1 MTLTP
6 HPTLQQSRS
15 DKGTM
20 NPPPETPAITATA
33 AIQSTRLALREA
45 GIDEAPLEA
54 EVLVRHVTGIDRAAL
69 YANPDRTI
77 TDAES
82 QRLAALLA
90 RRLQR
95 EPLPYIMGHWEF
107 YGLDYIVNKSVLI
120 PRPETETLVEEALIT
135 ALPMAQENQHITIV
149 DVGTGSGCVAISL
162 AKRLPHASVVAT
174 DVSADALAVARQNVE
189 QHNAQ
194 SQVQLVEC
202 DLLSGVE
209 GPIDI
214 IVSNPPYI
222 PDGDISTLQ
231 PEVADYEPQVA
242 LVGGTDGLAIIR
254 RLLEQASKVLS
265 PNGAVMLEFNPP
277 QSEALLSIA
286 RSIWPDAEPRVVKD
300 LAGLDRVLV
309 VELEGR
315 SIA

>member
-1 MTLTP
+1 
-6 HPTLQQSRS
+6 
-15 DKGTM
+15 M
-20 NPPPETPAITATA
+20 NPPSETPAITASA

-54 EVLVRHVTGIDRAAL
+54 EVLVRHVAGIDRAAL
-69 YANPDRTI
+69 YADHDRTI
-77 TDAES
+77 TDTES
-82 QRLAALLA
+82 QRLAELLA

-95 EPLPYIMGHWEF
+95 EPLPYIMGHWGF
-107 YGLDYIVNKSVLI
+107 YGLDYIVNNSVLI
-120 PRPETETLVEEALIT
+120 PRPETEILVEEALIA
-135 ALPMAQENQHITIV
+135 ALPMAQGNHPITIA

-162 AKRLPHASVVAT
+162 ARRLPHASVVAT
-174 DVSADALAVARQNVE
+174 DVSVGALAVARQNIE

-194 SQVQLVEC
+194 NQVRLVEC

-222 PDGDISTLQ
+222 PDGDISRLQ
-231 PEVADYEPQVA
+231 PEVANYEPQVA

-254 RLLEQASKVLS
+254 RLLEQASKLLS
-265 PNGAVMLEFNPP
+265 PNGTVMLEFNPP

-309 VELEGR
+309 VELERR